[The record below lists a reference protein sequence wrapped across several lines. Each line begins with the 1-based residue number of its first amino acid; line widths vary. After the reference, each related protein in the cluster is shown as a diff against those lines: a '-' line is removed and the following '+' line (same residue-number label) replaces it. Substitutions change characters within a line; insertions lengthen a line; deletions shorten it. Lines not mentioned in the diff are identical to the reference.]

1 MRSAPVA
8 SAASA
13 WDEPRGQASAAFRDG
28 PHGGARGKGKPVGH
42 PNRGL
47 ALDGR
52 GQPRFLYQWVD
63 AIAGSHALLLVTFRP
78 EYQALDLELLLSP
91 DSIGAAWD
99 ALTRCS
105 SSIFPLGDERVE
117 IFKIHPRRRG
127 IDPSKFDLGELVDF
141 TKD

>member
-1 MRSAPVA
+1 MSPEAKLRLLSAMVRMEVREGKASRSVTLIEDLH
-8 SAASA
+8 
-13 WDEPRGQASAAFRDG
+13 WMD
-28 PHGGARGKGKPVGH
+28 
-42 PNRGL
+42 
-47 ALDGR
+47 
-52 GQPRFLYQWVD
+52 
-63 AIAGSHALLLVTFRP
+63 AGSHALLLVTFRP
-78 EYQALDLELLLSP
+78 EYHALDLELLLLP

-117 IFKIHPRRRG
+117 IFKIHPRRRA